1 MYQNLIEDLTE
12 AAQNSIAQ
20 QDTKLAAVCII
31 TIIDLIRQ
39 DEIRTGRVQEQD
51 RQRAIKQIM
60 RCLTPQVTPD
70 TVVFHDDAIEIQ
82 HRGVE
87 SHYWI
92 RDEWIEDPE
101 VVFSIANAV
110 HAIHT
115 DPGLLDRTSHANQ
128 LEENRFTCANC
139 GKEHQPCPCG
149 NPTYCP
155 PEEPG
160 EPFHYCDKCDAAIE
174 AAERLAADKARKEVA
189 TLIMGVAGDL
199 QHSKGSYRSIVRRNK
214 PQEVVFV
221 AYGEDQAQ
229 ADAFAALVIKG
240 VIDMR

>member
-12 AAQNSIAQ
+12 AAQLAIEDRNP
-20 QDTKLAAVCII
+20 KLAAVCIV
-31 TIIDLIRQ
+31 IIVDLIRQ
-39 DEIRTGRVQEQD
+39 ESPEQERDYQSTIERIALCLRPRT
-51 RQRAIKQIM
+51 
-60 RCLTPQVTPD
+60 
-70 TVVFHDDAIEIQ
+70 
-82 HRGVE
+82 
-87 SHYWI
+87 
-92 RDEWIEDPE
+92 
-101 VVFSIANAV
+101 
-110 HAIHT
+110 
-115 DPGLLDRTSHANQ
+115 
-128 LEENRFTCANC
+128 LEEMRHRFTCANC

>member
-115 DPGLLDRTSHANQ
+115 DPGLLDRTSH
-128 LEENRFTCANC
+128 
-139 GKEHQPCPCG
+139 
-149 NPTYCP
+149 
-155 PEEPG
+155 
-160 EPFHYCDKCDAAIE
+160 
-174 AAERLAADKARKEVA
+174 KARKEVA

>member
-1 MYQNLIEDLTE
+1 MSLSLIEDLTE

-39 DEIRTGRVQEQD
+39 DELRFGVDIRTGRVQEQD

-70 TVVFHDDAIEIQ
+70 
-82 HRGVE
+82 
-87 SHYWI
+87 
-92 RDEWIEDPE
+92 
-101 VVFSIANAV
+101 
-110 HAIHT
+110 
-115 DPGLLDRTSHANQ
+115 
-128 LEENRFTCANC
+128 
-139 GKEHQPCPCG
+139 
-149 NPTYCP
+149 
-155 PEEPG
+155 
-160 EPFHYCDKCDAAIE
+160 
-174 AAERLAADKARKEVA
+174 KEVA
-189 TLIMGVAGDL
+189 TLIMGGCGDL